1 MRIKSEQDILKI
13 EVRRAIIEE
22 IKGSE
27 NQARKHEA
35 YKRYLCYKDKTKDFV
50 VEQLLRQF
58 DQSTVEEMQ
67 YCVANISFVRKII
80 DKLARVY
87 NNGVKRALI
96 GDEPGS
102 ENLHQ
107 LEKELDFN
115 TYVRQ
120 ANKFLKLQ
128 KNVAFYVKPCPVAQ
142 PDGSEK
148 YTIKLDPL
156 NPYLYDV
163 VEDYYDRTKPLVYV
177 LSDFD
182 YAPTLYTTKDPAYA
196 GRAGSEIK
204 GVNPQTNRQD
214 DIIADDPDDAK
225 MKAFIWW
232 SGQYHFTTDETGA
245 IISGEEIVNPI
256 GELPFQNF
264 AIDQDGQFWAR
275 GGQDLIDGA
284 ILVNSVMTHN
294 QHVAITQG
302 YGQFY
307 MRGKNLPRNIKIG
320 PSKAI
325 LMEYQEGE
333 PTPELGFAT
342 ASPQIDALRGLVESY
357 IALLLTT
364 NNLSTSSVSSSLSG
378 QAAAPSG
385 IAMVIDKAES
395 MEDVNDQRQ
404 IFIDNEPAIWRKIN
418 KWLAVYGDAMVDGLR
433 GVSLPE
439 NFEDSFVIHFNEAP
453 VILSEAEKLANLK
466 ARKELGLDTMLDLI
480 MKDNPGFSV
489 EQAEEKLKQ
498 ILAEKIVET
507 LAPPAP
513 EAPKPEMEEPEDE
526 EETPEHEAEPGDLEE
541 DMNEDSES
549 GSNGNENSL
558 DA

>member
-1 MRIKSEQDILKI
+1 MRIKSEQDILKL

-35 YKRYLCYKDKTKDFV
+35 YKRYLCYKDKTQDFV
-50 VEQLLRQF
+50 VEPLLRQF

-67 YCVANISFVRKII
+67 YCVANVSFVRKII

-87 NNGVKRALI
+87 NNGVKREI
-96 GDEPGS
+96 VFDEPAT

-115 TYVRQ
+115 TYIRQ

-128 KNVAFYVKPCPVAQ
+128 KNLAFYVKPCPVSQAN
-142 PDGSEK
+142 GGER
-148 YTIKLDPL
+148 YTIKLDAL

-163 VEDYYDRTKPLVYV
+163 VEDYYDRTSPMAYI

-204 GVNPQTNRQD
+204 GVNPQTNRKD

-225 MKAFIWW
+225 TKAFIWW
-232 SGQYHFTTDETGA
+232 TNQYHFTTDETGQ
-245 IISGEEIVNPI
+245 IISGEEILNPI

-264 AIDQDGQFWAR
+264 ALDQDGQFWAR
-275 GGQDLIDGA
+275 GGQDLIDGS
-284 ILVNSVMTHN
+284 ILLNSVMTHN
-294 QHVAITQG
+294 QHVAVTQG

-307 MRGKNLPRNIKIG
+307 MRGKNLPRNIKVG

-333 PTPELGFAT
+333 PVPELGFAT

-364 NNLSTSSVSSSLSG
+364 NNLSTSSVSSSLNG

-433 GVSLPE
+433 GLSLPE
-439 NFEDSFVIHFNEAP
+439 NFEDGFVIHFNEAP

-466 ARKELGLDTMLDLI
+466 ARKELGLDTMIDLV
-480 MKDNPGFSV
+480 MKDNPSFSY

-498 ILAEKIVET
+498 ILEEKIKMAMDSEEES
-507 LAPPAP
+507 PAQ
-513 EAPKPEMEEPEDE
+513 EAKEEDKAEDE
-526 EETPEHEAEPGDLEE
+526 AEGE
-541 DMNEDSES
+541 NEDDQS
-549 GSNGNENSL
+549 GSNADENSL